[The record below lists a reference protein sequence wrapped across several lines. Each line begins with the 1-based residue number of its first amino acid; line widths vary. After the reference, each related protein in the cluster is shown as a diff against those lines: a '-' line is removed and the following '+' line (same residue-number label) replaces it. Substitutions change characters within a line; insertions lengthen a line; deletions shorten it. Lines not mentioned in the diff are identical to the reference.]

1 MDRFSTLTVFRRV
14 VELGSFTA
22 AARDLNYSNAAV
34 SKMIKDL
41 EAELGAQLIVRT
53 TRSLHLTDTGL
64 SYFDQ
69 VSDLLDGIAAADE
82 AVRSQTGNPRGRLK
96 ISAPV
101 SFGLLAIAPILSRF
115 AKRYPEIKVDLVLSD
130 SLVDLVEEGYDLA
143 IRGGSLPDS
152 SLKSRKLCDIDRILC
167 ATPGFLSQHSPLS
180 DPEELSGLACLEYS
194 ASASPNLWHLQR
206 GSKHKS
212 IPINAVFRANN
223 SIAIRQAA
231 LEGLGIAFL
240 PKAYLEEELARGAL
254 ANALPEWKGQQ
265 QALYAVYAAH
275 RETSL
280 KHRAI
285 VDFLAEEF
293 ADH

>member
-82 AVRSQTGNPRGRLK
+82 AVRSQTGTPRGRLK

-101 SFGLLAIAPILSRF
+101 SFGLLAIAPMLARF
-115 AKRYPEIKVDLVLSD
+115 ATQYPEIKVDLVLND
-130 SLVDLVEEGYDLA
+130 SFVDLVEEGYDLA
-143 IRGGSLPDS
+143 IRGGSMADS
-152 SLKSRKLCDIDRILC
+152 SLKARKLCDIDRILC
-167 ATPGFLSQHSPLS
+167 AAPGFLSQHTQLS
-180 DPEELSGLACLEYS
+180 DPEELSGLACLEYT
-194 ASASPNLWHLQR
+194 ASATSNVWHLQS
-206 GSKHKS
+206 GSMQKS
-212 IPINAVFRANN
+212 IPIRAVFRANN
-223 SIAIRQAA
+223 SIAIRHAA
-231 LEGLGIAFL
+231 LAGLGIALL
-240 PKAYLEEELARGAL
+240 PRTYVEEELAAGAL
-254 ANALPEWKGQQ
+254 VNVLPGWKGQP

-285 VDFLAEEF
+285 VDFLAREF
-293 ADH
+293 ASH